1 MPAHDIDAR
10 RITIVGAS
18 LLLVVV
24 LAVLAV
30 FALLRH
36 EDMPPGED
44 RVGVPYNLAM
54 PSPALQSAPQID
66 LPRYRAEKQRILDG
80 SGWVSGEHGV
90 VRIPIATAMALLAH
104 EPASAASAARAA
116 R

>member
-10 RITIVGAS
+10 RITVVGGS

-24 LAVLAV
+24 LAVCAV

-36 EDMPPGED
+36 EDMAPGED
-44 RVGVPYNLAM
+44 RVDLPYTLTM
-54 PSPALQSAPQID
+54 PAPGLQSAPQID

-80 SGWVSGEHGV
+80 SGWVNGERDV
-90 VRIPIATAMALLAH
+90 VRIPITTAMALLAH
-104 EPASAASAARAA
+104 EPVPAASAAQAA